1 MKCFVLSMRF
11 CKFAEKIYIQK
22 YQQLT
27 LELMDI
33 QINKDSERIIVAF
46 IGSLDTLA
54 AQQAEE
60 QVKEIEAMATMPIT
74 IDCTSL
80 DYIASSGLRILL
92 RIRKAAAVN
101 KQLVTLCNVNSNIM
115 EVLQM
120 THFDKMYIIK

>member
-1 MKCFVLSMRF
+1 
-11 CKFAEKIYIQK
+11 
-22 YQQLT
+22 
-27 LELMDI
+27 MDI
-33 QINKDSERIIVAF
+33 QINKDSERVIVAF